1 MNNIAIDTGSASQA
15 PTGLLDAFWQYE
27 AALQSNNLDELNRL
41 FLSSEHTIR
50 GDAGGLIVGHDAIRA
65 FRRGRGGAAPRTIT
79 ELFIRATGDDSAV
92 VVATTRPAS
101 GGRGQQTQLW
111 RRTPAG
117 WAVEVAHVST
127 PAPAIAASTWR
138 VVGSPLIAGSPNG
151 PLVGATVAVK
161 DLFSVT
167 GYATGAGVPQYL
179 AGSTRAVENAGA
191 VTALLAAGASVQ
203 GISHTDEFAFSLAG
217 TNPHY
222 GTPPNAALPG
232 AIPGGSSSGS
242 ATAVA
247 TGQATIGLGTDTGGS
262 IRVPASYQGLWGL
275 RTTHGAVST
284 AGLEPLA
291 QSFDTV
297 GWLTRDSD
305 VLSAAASVSLAGAPV
320 VSIEPRFAIATGVAD
335 HATEEV
341 KDAFD
346 ATIDALSSAGLL
358 DDLDRV
364 ELPELGD
371 LYEIFR
377 TVQAVE
383 AWRNRGEWIEAH
395 PDAIDPA
402 IEQRIRFGATIDAET
417 EGYAR
422 MALGLAKER
431 IDTVLG
437 DRILVLPSASS
448 VAPST
453 GAEEETLRE
462 LRSNTLRL
470 TCIAGISGRPALSVP
485 VMSVGSAPVGLCL
498 VGPAHSDLALI
509 ALGETLAA
517 ALAR

>member
-1 MNNIAIDTGSASQA
+1 MNNIAINTGSETQV
-15 PTGLLDAFWQYE
+15 PEGLLDEFWNYE
-27 AALQSNNLDELNRL
+27 EALQSNDLDELNRL
-41 FLSSEHTIR
+41 SVSSPHTIR
-50 GDAGGLIVGHDAIRA
+50 ADAHGLLVGHDSIRTFYRA
-65 FRRGRGGAAPRTIT
+65 LGGALPREIT
-79 ELFIRATGDDSAV
+79 ALFIRATADDSAV
-92 VVATTRPAS
+92 VTATTMPAT

-111 RRTPAG
+111 RRNAAG
-117 WAVEVAHVST
+117 WAVEVTHVSV
-127 PAPAIAASTWR
+127 PEPAIAASTWR
-138 VVGSPLIAGSPNG
+138 IVGSPLIEGSGNG

-161 DLFSVT
+161 DLFSVA
-167 GYATGAGVPQYL
+167 GYATGAGVPQFL
-179 AGSTRAVENAGA
+179 AESTRAVENAAA

-222 GTPPNAALPG
+222 GTPPNGALPG

-242 ATAVA
+242 ATAVS
-247 TGQATIGLGTDTGGS
+247 TGQVTIGLGTDTGGS

-275 RTTHGAVST
+275 RPTHGAVSS
-284 AGLEPLA
+284 AGLEPLSE
-291 QSFDTV
+291 SFDTV
-297 GWLTRDSD
+297 GWLTRESEILTTA
-305 VLSAAASVSLAGAPV
+305 VSVSLAGAPV

-346 ATIDALSSAGLL
+346 AVIDMLSSAGLL

-364 ELPELGD
+364 ELPDLGD

-383 AWRNRGEWIEAH
+383 AWRNRGEWIDAH
-395 PDAIDPA
+395 PNAIDPA
-402 IEQRIRFGATIDAET
+402 IEERIRFGATIDATT

-453 GAEEETLRE
+453 SAEEEALQE

-470 TCIAGISGRPALSVP
+470 TCIAGISGRPALSMP
-485 VMSVGSAPVGLCL
+485 VMRVGSAPVGLCI
-498 VGPAHSDLALI
+498 VGPAHSDLSLI
-509 ALGETLAA
+509 KLGQTIAA
-517 ALAR
+517 ALAG